1 MSFAIVVAGI
11 AFVLSVAAAVCA
23 FVAVRGLTREF
34 ERELTWQRHELVVN
48 LAQQL
53 VKFEPGDDVVTTVAW
68 GKLPSLRV
76 LKRKKDVTG
85 TPWSAHIFDNGGPI
99 CGGPIWS
106 TKAPRGIHDAQQ
118 VGSSDSEDE
127 NHG

>member
-1 MSFAIVVAGI
+1 MSFAIVVAVI

-23 FVAVRGLTREF
+23 FVAVRKLTEEF

-53 VKFEPGDDVVTTVAW
+53 VKFEPGDEVVTTVAW

-76 LKRKKDVTG
+76 LKRKKDMTG
-85 TPWSAHIFDNGGPI
+85 TPWSAHIFDT
-99 CGGPIWS
+99 GGPIWS